1 MILKLSWKN
10 FKYHFKNYLPAVL
23 ILGMGVGMINLVLYL
38 RDQFDKNLNGNLN
51 GIETVIGAK
60 GSPLQLVLS
69 NVYHIDNPTGNIPL
83 NDALK
88 YSKFPVVKKALPLSY
103 GDNHQGFRLL
113 GTTMDYIEHFD
124 AQLVSG
130 RYFTKPLE
138 VVLGA
143 HAASEMNAQVGYQF
157 SSTHGHGIAGHVHDG
172 FKYEVVGILGK
183 TGKVVDNLILTPI
196 ASVWLT
202 HNEQNLTNS
211 FDEKSFEK
219 AAQLNGN
226 SYPAK
231 KVIPDS
237 TDDRM
242 ITALLVSFK
251 GSAGF
256 LLAGQINNGT
266 KLMAASP
273 GTEINKLFD
282 MLGFGL
288 DTIKYIAYLILF
300 ISITTL
306 ALTLIRLFD
315 QRKYE
320 LSLMRVFGSSKSGLF
335 SLTLLECLWIILS
348 GFVLGILFSTIAKL
362 MVNNQISSDFK
373 HQLDLIAFG
382 SNELLLFLICL
393 VCGMVSVALPLIK
406 TYRIDISKTLADEK

>member
-1 MILKLSWKN
+1 MLKLSWKN
-10 FKYHFKNYLPAVL
+10 YKYHFKNYLPAVL
-23 ILGMGVGMINLVLYL
+23 VLGMGVGMIHLVLHL
-38 RDQFDKNLNGNLN
+38 RDQFEKNLNGNLN

-69 NVYHIDNPTGNIPL
+69 NVYHIDHPTGNIPL

-103 GDNHQGFRLL
+103 GDNHQGFRVL

-124 AQLVSG
+124 AQLVTG

-143 HAASEMNAQVGYQF
+143 HAASEMNAKLGDQF
-157 SSTHGHGIAGHVHDG
+157 SSTHGHGHAGHVHEE
-172 FKYEVVGILGK
+172 FKYEVVGILAK

-196 ASVWLT
+196 ASVWIT

-219 AAQLNGN
+219 AAQLNGTN
-226 SYPAK
+226 YQPQK
-231 KVIPDS
+231 IIPDS
-237 TDDRM
+237 TENRM

-256 LLAGQINNGT
+256 LLSGQINSGT
-266 KLMAASP
+266 QLMAANP
-273 GTEINKLFD
+273 GTEINQLFE

-288 DTIKYIAYLILF
+288 NTIKYIAYLILF
-300 ISITTL
+300 ISMTTL
-306 ALTLIRLFD
+306 TLTLVRLFD

-320 LSLMRVFGSSKSGLF
+320 LSLMRVFGSSKKSLI
-335 SLTLLECLWIILS
+335 SLTLLECLWIVLS
-348 GFVLGILFSTIAKL
+348 GFVLGVVLSSIAKL
-362 MVNNQISSDFK
+362 MVNHQISSDFK
-373 HQLDLIAFG
+373 HQLDFIDLG
-382 SNELLLFLICL
+382 PNELLLFLICC
-393 VCGMVSVALPLIK
+393 VCGMISVVIPLVK
-406 TYRIDISKTLADEK
+406 TYRIDISNTLADEK